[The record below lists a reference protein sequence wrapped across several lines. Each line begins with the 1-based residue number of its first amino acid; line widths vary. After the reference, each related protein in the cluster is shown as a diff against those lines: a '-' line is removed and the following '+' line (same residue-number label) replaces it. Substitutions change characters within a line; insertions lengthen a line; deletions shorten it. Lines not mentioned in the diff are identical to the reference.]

1 MCATISKPVRYCSQC
16 KMPYPSGERFC
27 PVDGGAI
34 VEASDADDPLIGKTL
49 GGRYLVRARLGQGG
63 MGVVYE
69 ADHVVLDKRVAIK
82 FLLDKYAEDRE
93 VLRRFHQEART
104 ASRIGHENI
113 VDIIDIG
120 EADDGRSYIVMEYLE
135 GHDLS
140 RVLIETG
147 PMHPARAT
155 HIMKQVLR
163 GLSAAHD
170 KGIVHRDMKP
180 ENVFLTARGD
190 NPDFVKI
197 MDFGIS
203 KVIDAHDSKVR
214 LTETGAVV
222 GTPIYMAPEQAR
234 AEQTIDHRADVYA
247 VGVMFYEMLCGR
259 PPFVADAYLELVTQ
273 HLFDPPTPPRVLR
286 PHLPEVLE
294 QVVMKALAK
303 DPGDRF
309 PTADAMARALPN
321 PSVLQVGVWD
331 ALSTVGG
338 TAPTAARHPAARAP
352 VAAAPTATPE
362 RPARKSMMPFVIVG
376 GAVLLAGAM
385 VAATLLLRGGGET
398 STAAMPAATQPG
410 DTAARAPAPSATE
423 PGPGASAEP
432 SVEHMESILEIDSR
446 PQGARV
452 VVDGTPRGETP
463 LTLRDVGAGTRVLR
477 LELDGYQTLETTKKV
492 REGYTESFFGAM
504 ARAGAAKPSVAH
516 KSGRRSPRH
525 DSAKPEPATKTE
537 PKHDTKTGPTIEKRN
552 PYLESKPSPYN

>member
-1 MCATISKPVRYCSQC
+1 MCATIKAPVRFCSQC
-16 KMPYPSGERFC
+16 KTPYPSGERFC
-27 PVDGGAI
+27 PVNGGAI
-34 VEASDADDPLIGKTL
+34 VEASHADDPLIGVTL

-120 EADDGRSYIVMEYLE
+120 EADDGRSYIVMEYLD
-135 GHDLS
+135 GADLS

-147 PMHPARAT
+147 PMHPARVV
-155 HIMKQVLR
+155 HIMRQVLR
-163 GLSAAHD
+163 GLAAAHD

-234 AEQTIDHRADVYA
+234 AEQSIDHRADVYA
-247 VGVMFYEMLCGR
+247 VGVMFYELLCGR
-259 PPFVADAYLELVTQ
+259 PPFVANAYLELVTQ

-286 PHLPEVLE
+286 PQLPEVLE
-294 QVVMKALAK
+294 QVVLKALAK
-303 DPGDRF
+303 DPADRF
-309 PTADAMARALPN
+309 ESADAMAAALPN
-321 PSVLQVGVWD
+321 PSVLQVGMWD
-331 ALSTVGG
+331 AMSTVSG
-338 TAPTAARHPAARAP
+338 TAPAAGKHAAARPA
-352 VAAAPTATPE
+352 VGAAPTATPA
-362 RPARKSMMPFVIVG
+362 RPARRPMMPYFIVG

-385 VAATLLLRGGGET
+385 VTATLLLRGGDEPATG
-398 STAAMPAATQPG
+398 TA
-410 DTAARAPAPSATE
+410 APAPPQESAV
-423 PGPGASAEP
+423 PAPSQAEAAP
-432 SVEHMESILEIDSR
+432 SVEHLESILEIDSR

-452 VVDGTPRGETP
+452 LVDGTPRGQTP
-463 LTLRDVGAGTRVLR
+463 LTLRDVTAGKRVLR

-492 REGYTESFFGAM
+492 REGFTESFFGAM

-516 KSGRRSPRH
+516 KSGRRSPRTPKK
-525 DSAKPEPATKTE
+525 SEPPRPPTTTKKTE
-537 PKHDTKTGPTIEKRN
+537 PPPPPKKTEPRPGNEKRN